1 MRAWEGRP
9 KVRLWVQQ
17 QTREEAASADRGEE
31 RVRGLG
37 EEAAGIETSHKR
49 FGDQERRA
57 A

>member
-1 MRAWEGRP
+1 MEGETQDEA
-9 KVRLWVQQ
+9 LGSTT
-17 QTREEAASADRGEE
+17 QTCEEAASADRGEE

-37 EEAAGIETSHKR
+37 EEAAGIETSRKR